1 MKSSVD
7 YYQNEFRKFNEFAEN
22 FELHK
27 VGYFLKFE
35 PLSIEIFLYNSLFM

>member
-7 YYQNEFRKFNEFAEN
+7 YYQNEFKKFNEFAEN

-27 VGYFLKFE
+27 VYNFPQVIQSF
-35 PLSIEIFLYNSLFM
+35 PLLFIFSLNY